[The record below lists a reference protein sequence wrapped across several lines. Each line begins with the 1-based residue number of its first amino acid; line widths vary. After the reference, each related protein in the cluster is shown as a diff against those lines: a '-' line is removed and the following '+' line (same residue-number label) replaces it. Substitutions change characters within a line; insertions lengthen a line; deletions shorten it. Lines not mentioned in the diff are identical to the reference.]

1 MGQLLHPN
9 LVKLIG
15 YCLEDGHRLLV
26 YEFVPNGSLENRL
39 FGRDS
44 HIRPLSW
51 NLRMKVALGAA
62 KCLAFLHDKADVIH
76 GDFRTSNILLDSNYN
91 AKLCD
96 LGFAKDGP
104 IDKSHVTTRVLG
116 GYGLGYATPEYAQSE
131 IATSSLDSDGG
142 PTRVGLG
149 SPERGASPHKEG
161 EINSPTQN
169 PPEVA
174 LTSNDLNKRLGKT
187 PSAYDDVVINFSSSD
202 VNAMLEAQRNNS
214 QMIAKLLQTMNI
226 FMEKVTGGNID
237 VVDSP
242 VNRSPTSKSFAKEE
256 NKSSFK
262 CAKELGGQL
271 PRSPLRGTDSG
282 RALTEERLAT
292 KEYLEVDGAKV
303 IFREELTFLKLDN
316 VFIEV
321 QDLLEEV
328 NRSTP
333 GNSRNHIL
341 ATFET

>member
-15 YCLEDGHRLLV
+15 YCLEDDHRLLV

-116 GYGLGYATPEYAQSE
+116 GGDGLGYAAPEYAQSGHISKKSDIYSFGVVLLE
-131 IATSSLDSDGG
+131 MLSGRRAIEWNRQSGPIHLGMWAICITDRRKLSQILNPAILGEHSGSSALKVAQLAYECVS
-142 PTRVGLG
+142 
-149 SPERGASPHKEG
+149 G
-161 EINSPTQN
+161 EPKFRPDI
-169 PPEVA
+169 
-174 LTSNDLNKRLGKT
+174 K
-187 PSAYDDVVINFSSSD
+187 DVVKI
-202 VNAMLEAQRNNS
+202 LEN
-214 QMIAKLLQTMNI
+214 LQDN
-226 FMEKVTGGNID
+226 
-237 VVDSP
+237 VVC
-242 VNRSPTSKSFAKEE
+242 
-256 NKSSFK
+256 KSSNGSK
-262 CAKELGGQL
+262 
-271 PRSPLRGTDSG
+271 
-282 RALTEERLAT
+282 
-292 KEYLEVDGAKV
+292 
-303 IFREELTFLKLDN
+303 
-316 VFIEV
+316 
-321 QDLLEEV
+321 
-328 NRSTP
+328 
-333 GNSRNHIL
+333 
-341 ATFET
+341 